1 MKGLLRNIFTIGHNV
16 PTLEGMTADVTPLP
30 QRRLGDDANDTVR
43 RTIRA
48 AMAGQGLK
56 VEQLAP
62 MVGLSPSTIY
72 RKFAGRGSA
81 AAFTAGEV
89 AELAAAL
96 ELEIADVYAGR
107 LTITAQRSDN
117 LCYLTP
123 LEPLLPPA
131 A

>member
-1 MKGLLRNIFTIGHNV
+1 
-16 PTLEGMTADVTPLP
+16 MTAEVTPLP

-56 VEQLAP
+56 VEQIAP

-72 RKFAGRGSA
+72 RKFAGKGSA

-89 AELAAAL
+89 AEFAAAL
-96 ELEIADVYAGR
+96 EMEIGDLYAGR
-107 LTITAQRSDN
+107 LTISAQRSDN

-123 LEPLLPPA
+123 PASFLPPA

>member
-1 MKGLLRNIFTIGHNV
+1 
-16 PTLEGMTADVTPLP
+16 MTADVTPLP
-30 QRRLGDDANDTVR
+30 RRRLSDDANDTVR

-72 RKFAGRGSA
+72 RKFAGKGSA

-89 AELAAAL
+89 AEIAAAL
-96 ELEIADVYAGR
+96 KMEIADLYAGR
-107 LTITAQRSDN
+107 LTISPPVSDN
-117 LCYLTP
+117 LCYLTSRRP
-123 LEPLLPPA
+123 HLPPA

>member
-1 MKGLLRNIFTIGHNV
+1 
-16 PTLEGMTADVTPLP
+16 
-30 QRRLGDDANDTVR
+30 
-43 RTIRA
+43 
-48 AMAGQGLK
+48 MAGQGLK
-56 VEQLAP
+56 VEQIAP

-89 AELAAAL
+89 AEFAAAL
-96 ELEIADVYAGR
+96 EMEVGDLYAGR
-107 LTITAQRSDN
+107 LTISAQRSDN

-123 LEPLLPPA
+123 PESFLPPA